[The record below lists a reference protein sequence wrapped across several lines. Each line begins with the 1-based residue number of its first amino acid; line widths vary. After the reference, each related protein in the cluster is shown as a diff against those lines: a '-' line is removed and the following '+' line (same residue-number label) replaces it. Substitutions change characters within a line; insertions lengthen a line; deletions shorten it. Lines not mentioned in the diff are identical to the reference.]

1 MLAFKA
7 KYEKPPKRFVGELI
21 CQLNKRLV
29 LLISLALT
37 VFLFVPSI
45 PRAHA
50 VTGLVCLTTA
60 AANACPA
67 SPPAFGPF
75 TIGTNFSIGLF
86 IQNSNAMAGF
96 DIYVKS
102 DPAVLT
108 PTRAS
113 LGPLIVN
120 PSLTSICLNGIA
132 QTGSCTVNTANGN
145 GVVEATTIESS
156 GGNECGGISPCSG
169 MALTVTYQVVG
180 ATPSTTLSYPTS
192 PGCSASSVSSPPNVC
207 VLVADSFGT
216 PLSENIQGATVIRPA
231 TLDPTTTMVSC
242 SSPVA
247 VGTAST
253 CTATVT
259 DTATAGA
266 TSPTGQV
273 TFSTDGSGSFGPAN
287 SCTLSSLGSN

>member
-50 VTGLVCLTTA
+50 VTGVVCLTTA

-75 TIGTNFSIGLF
+75 TIGTNFSIGIF

-108 PTRAS
+108 PTSAS

-120 PSLTSICLNGIA
+120 QSLTPTCVNAIA
-132 QTGSCTVNTANGN
+132 KTGSCPFNIPNGN
-145 GVVEATTIESS
+145 AVAEVIPKEGSAGTEF
-156 GGNECGGISPCSG
+156 GGISPC
-169 MALTVTYQVVG
+169 
-180 ATPSTTLSYPTS
+180 P
-192 PGCSASSVSSPPNVC
+192 
-207 VLVADSFGT
+207 
-216 PLSENIQGATVIRPA
+216 
-231 TLDPTTTMVSC
+231 
-242 SSPVA
+242 
-247 VGTAST
+247 
-253 CTATVT
+253 
-259 DTATAGA
+259 
-266 TSPTGQV
+266 
-273 TFSTDGSGSFGPAN
+273 
-287 SCTLSSLGSN
+287 